1 MIKVRVECPL
11 TSFPRPLARDYKD
24 TYLEPPLATVH
35 GFLLSL
41 VGERDK
47 TAHSKARLSIVM
59 DQVGVPST
67 VLWKQ
72 RHHKFSPWG
81 PSGKK
86 REAEHG
92 VGVYPTTLFGK
103 PNFVE
108 ILVDVNF
115 VVEINSELETRE
127 PTLESRVKQA
137 LLHPESVTR
146 FGGLSLGPSWALVN
160 VVELA

>member
-1 MIKVRVECPL
+1 MLKVKVECPM

-24 TYLEPPLATVH
+24 TYLEPPLPTVH

-41 VGERDK
+41 IGERDK

-59 DQVGVPST
+59 DQRLEYLAQCFGNKDTISSLPGGQT
-67 VLWKQ
+67 Q
-72 RHHKFSPWG
+72 
-81 PSGKK
+81 K
-86 REAEHG
+86 RKAEHG

-108 ILVDVNF
+108 ILTNVNF

-137 LLHPESVTR
+137 LLHPESITR